1 MAWVR
6 DQSERVAERVRAL
19 LREHGEYGDDDGADD
34 AAGDG
39 AGDAAGDGTGSVSAA
54 APQPR
59 GPRLRDRLAARLPVR
74 IDPGRGPALAVGVAV
89 LVAALVTGA
98 WLLVQRPRSVPVS
111 AAASGASA
119 TATPVG
125 SGAVSGPATSGASG
139 ASGASG
145 SGRASAPSGSRA
157 LVVVDVAGKV
167 HRPGLYQLPPG
178 ARIDDAVRAA
188 GGPLHGVDLSGL
200 NLAQKV
206 SDGQQILVGA
216 PAGAPASAGAAGGGA
231 GTGSGG
237 GAGSS
242 GSSGGTGG
250 GPATPVNLNS
260 ATLEQ
265 LETLPGV
272 GPVLAQRI
280 LDWRTQH
287 GSFTGVDQLDDVSGI
302 GTVKFAALKPLVTV

>member
-1 MAWVR
+1 M
-6 DQSERVAERVRAL
+6 
-19 LREHGEYGDDDGADD
+19 
-34 AAGDG
+34 
-39 AGDAAGDGTGSVSAA
+39 
-54 APQPR
+54 
-59 GPRLRDRLAARLPVR
+59 
-74 IDPGRGPALAVGVAV
+74 
-89 LVAALVTGA
+89 
-98 WLLVQRPRSVPVS
+98 QRPRSVPVS

-125 SGAVSGPATSGASG
+125 SGAVLGARHVGCVGCVGCVGFGPS
-139 ASGASG
+139 
-145 SGRASAPSGSRA
+145 ASAPSGSRA

-167 HRPGLYQLPPG
+167 RRPGLYQLPPG

-188 GGPLHGVDLSGL
+188 GGPLPGVDLSGL
-200 NLAQKV
+200 NLAQKL

-250 GPATPVNLNS
+250 GPATPVES
-260 ATLEQ
+260 QHRDAGAARDIARRADRSWPSTSS
-265 LETLPGV
+265 TGV
-272 GPVLAQRI
+272 P
-280 LDWRTQH
+280 QH